1 MTNNEIRQMIINI
14 LDDEQGINDSGFCD
28 LYILAKSTGN
38 EDVVKFAKAQDGRW
52 FIGENDAE
60 DLRLTNSSN
69 PVE

>member
-1 MTNNEIRQMIINI
+1 MTNNEIRQMIINL
-14 LDDEQGINDSGFCD
+14 LDDDQGINGPGFD
-28 LYILAKSTGN
+28 GIYILAKDTGN

-60 DLRLTNSSN
+60 DLRLTNSVK